1 MAHERRTHFFINKP
15 LQLRYMAYIT
25 FALLFITGISLV
37 SLYIGIW
44 GNVLDS
50 FSKDKVLQDL
60 LIASR
65 MTEYEQ
71 ARPPFQSESFSSL
84 SLFKQSEKLSR
95 RQREIFRD
103 ILDESNRKLF
113 YKLLILFLFI
123 ALGSI
128 FISHKIAGPFY
139 RFQVGLNQIK
149 TGNLKARVHLRK
161 FDEGQFL
168 AHIFNDAVA
177 SLDRKIGEIK
187 QTLRAPNKTSDQKV
201 SQLTEELKKIKTSAD

>member
-25 FALLFITGISLV
+25 LVLVFITGISLI

-60 LIASR
+60 LTASR
-65 MTEYEQ
+65 MAEYEQ
-71 ARPPFQSESFSSL
+71 ARPPFQSDSFSSL

-95 RQREIFRD
+95 RQREIFKE
-103 ILDESNRKLF
+103 ILDESNRKLL
-113 YKLLILFLFI
+113 YKLLVLFLFI

-139 RFQVGLNQIK
+139 RFQVAFNQIK
-149 TGNLKARVHLRK
+149 SGNLKSRIHLRK

-168 AHIFNDAVA
+168 ARIFNDAMA
-177 SLDRKIGEIK
+177 GLDRKIGQLK
-187 QTLRAPNKTSDQKV
+187 QTLRSPNKTSDQKV
-201 SQLTEELKKIKTSAD
+201 TQLTDELEKIQTSAN